1 MHYGF
6 KGGIIN
12 YKPKLDKNTCH
23 GPCCS
28 SSYSAAFS
36 QPTHSD
42 SYSASGLGSGLG
54 REGGAKFEEMRS
66 ALHWAGKEA
75 VALKEKRLN
84 REEK

>member
-1 MHYGF
+1 
-6 KGGIIN
+6 
-12 YKPKLDKNTCH
+12 
-23 GPCCS
+23 
-28 SSYSAAFS
+28 
-36 QPTHSD
+36 
-42 SYSASGLGSGLG
+42 LGSGLG